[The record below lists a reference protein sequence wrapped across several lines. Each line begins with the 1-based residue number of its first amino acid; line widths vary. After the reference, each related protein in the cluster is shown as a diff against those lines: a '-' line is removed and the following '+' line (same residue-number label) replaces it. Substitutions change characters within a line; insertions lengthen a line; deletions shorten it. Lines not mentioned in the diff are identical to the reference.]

1 MVSKKI
7 VILIT
12 GTPGTGK
19 TIIAKL
25 LSERL
30 NAEYLSL
37 NDLAFK
43 YNFIE
48 SYDKDRDTWVIKE
61 KELSAFVKE
70 KILKSEKNIVIDSHM
85 GEILDPKIIDYIII
99 LRTRPKVLKERLSER
114 NWKESKVDE
123 NVQAEILGIVTYN
136 ILQHFPKERI
146 FEIDTSDK
154 SPNEVVEIIEKII
167 KHEKSFK
174 KYLVGKI
181 DCLDEEAISKFFD

>member
-1 MVSKKI
+1 MISKKI

-19 TIIAKL
+19 TVIAKL

-43 YNFIE
+43 HNFIE

-61 KELSAFVKE
+61 RELSTFVKE
-70 KILKSEKNIVIDSHM
+70 KILKSEKSIVIDSHM
-85 GEILDPKIIDYIII
+85 GEILDPKIVDCIII
-99 LRTRPKVLKERLSER
+99 LRTHPKVLKERLSER
-114 NWKESKVDE
+114 NWKESKVNE

-154 SPNEVVEIIEKII
+154 SPNEIVEIIEKII

-181 DCLDEEAISKFFD
+181 DWLDEKTISKFFD